1 MHRYSNRIAA
11 ILAMSTFS
19 QEMKELSV
27 GLMISEYQNEVK
39 IIHKDIYYVLALESF
54 DDIELNRKN
63 IMCTYIQFTCVVLY
77 LYTQNGIFF

>member
-1 MHRYSNRIAA
+1 MHRYSNRIAAA

-39 IIHKDIYYVLALESF
+39 IIHKDILCP
-54 DDIELNRKN
+54 
-63 IMCTYIQFTCVVLY
+63 CTQVVRRY
-77 LYTQNGIFF
+77 